1 MTGVG
6 PGGPKGLR
14 EPEPIRSPDAS
25 HQQLRAAIVL
35 IRDRLSLHRT
45 PAIRSTIAARRR
57 LRVYRPPA
65 CAPELNPAE
74 RVRSTRKGDL
84 VSLAAHTAGEPA
96 AAVGNPLTHMRYRI
110 LLIDG
115 YLTGTG
121 LPPPL
126 PNRPWSHK
134 VSGGRSSFCGRC
146 RAAQRRQTDTTATAW
161 SMLRRGSQRVV

>member
-1 MTGVG
+1 MTGLG

-35 IRDRLSLHRT
+35 IRDRLSRRRT

-65 CAPELNPAE
+65 CAPGLDPAE
-74 RVRSTRKGDL
+74 KVRSTRKGDL
-84 VSLAAHTAGEPA
+84 VDLAAHTADEPA
-96 AAVGNPLTHMRYRI
+96 AAVGNPLTHMRYRT
-110 LLIDG
+110 LLVDG
-115 YLTGTG
+115 YPTGTG

-126 PNRPWSHK
+126 PNRP
-134 VSGGRSSFCGRC
+134 
-146 RAAQRRQTDTTATAW
+146 
-161 SMLRRGSQRVV
+161 